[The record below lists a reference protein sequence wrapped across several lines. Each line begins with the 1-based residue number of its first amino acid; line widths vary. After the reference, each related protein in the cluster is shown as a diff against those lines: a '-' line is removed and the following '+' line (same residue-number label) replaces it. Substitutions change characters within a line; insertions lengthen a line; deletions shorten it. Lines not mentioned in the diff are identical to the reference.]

1 MLSRNRPGDPKT
13 LKEFIASEKK
23 ESKTSGSGQ
32 QVPLC
37 AKMADRTIINS
48 GTVKSVYKSIDKMVK
63 ELRKNMPP
71 VYHRPNWDEYFMEIC
86 KVVGTRGTCDRGRAG
101 AVIVKD
107 KRIIA
112 TGYVGSP
119 AGLPHCDEVGHLMH
133 DVTNPDGKV
142 SRHCIRTAHAEQ
154 NAIVQA
160 ALHGISTNGATIYI
174 KFEPCLVCTKM
185 IINAGIRRV
194 VAEKRYHAAALSRQF
209 LQEAGVELFV
219 IHDELEQYPDQ
230 IKK

>member
-1 MLSRNRPGDPKT
+1 MLGRKRPGDPKT

-23 ESKTSGSGQ
+23 ESQVRGSGQ
-32 QVPLC
+32 QLSLC
-37 AKMADRTIINS
+37 ARMAGRTIINA
-48 GTVKSVYKSIDKMVK
+48 GAVKNVYKAIDVMTK
-63 ELRKNMPP
+63 ELRKKMPP
-71 VYHRPNWDEYFMEIC
+71 AYHRPNWDEYFMEIC
-86 KVVGTRGTCDRGRAG
+86 KVVGKRGTCDRGRAG

-119 AGLPHCDEVGHLMH
+119 AGLAHCDEVGHLMH

-160 ALHGISTNGATIYI
+160 ALHGVSTNGATIYI

-209 LQEAGVELFV
+209 LQEAGVELDV
-219 IHDELEQYPDQ
+219 LHDELEQYPDQ
-230 IKK
+230 HK